1 MFEKARKHH
10 AFADP
15 RERGGSVESRPWL
28 PERGGEQQPSSSFSS
43 GSPPRAPPHLSASG
57 ADPGNGDSFD
67 KVLFRNLVEMVP
79 LVESLMDKR
88 SNSSFTRR
96 ASMIYTPAP
105 ANERKTSATKN
116 RKTAQSVST
125 KSQRETSD
133 NSSSKLICR
142 DDGCQG
148 DDSSVLS
155 TGAPEQE
162 DIRRDRA
169 ELISL
174 KEQVADLQNKLLE
187 KDEALKSMEDSLNHM
202 NSVRAI
208 VDELKHQVEE
218 KDSMIKS
225 AISQLSSLKI
235 KLADKQAALEKFEWE
250 AKTSNQKVEQL
261 QGELDTVEY
270 EISVFMQIFEE
281 LSKSDSHS
289 STDENITY
297 FDNFDILPDIDVDED
312 GMEEARRDYMAAIAT
327 AKENPTEE
335 TLCAAAEARQRL
347 QAFVL

>member
-133 NSSSKLICR
+133 NSSSN
-142 DDGCQG
+142 
-148 DDSSVLS
+148 SSVEMM
-155 TGAPEQE
+155 AQE

-261 QGELDTVEY
+261 QGSWTLSNMK
-270 EISVFMQIFEE
+270 SVLCFRQ
-281 LSKSDSHS
+281 
-289 STDENITY
+289 
-297 FDNFDILPDIDVDED
+297 DVDED